1 MYISRK
7 ISISQ
12 IVMKMLKFG
21 VKKLPPSWL
30 KVWQTNF
37 TFWNIFCTRTEC
49 WLPLNYIWMQ
59 RNVGAAKKIFQFQR
73 ERERER
79 GTTLLIN
86 QIVLIFH
93 LKFLLSA
100 SHEALTCKILSWT
113 TLATLSW
120 HHLSFWKTVLCG
132 AEGNE
137 DQFMW
142 NCINILEKHFSSKVQ
157 GETYYCA
164 IK

>member
-1 MYISRK
+1 MEISRK

-21 VKKLPPSWL
+21 VKKLPRSWL

-37 TFWNIFCTRTEC
+37 TFLDIFCTRTEC

-59 RNVGAAKKIFQFQR
+59 RNVGAAKKYFNSR
-73 ERERER
+73 EREG

-86 QIVLIFH
+86 QIVLIFQ

-120 HHLSFWKTVLCG
+120 HHLSYWKCRRSR
-132 AEGNE
+132 GNE
-137 DQFMW
+137 DQIKW
-142 NCINILEKHFSSKVQ
+142 NCINISQKQSNSKVQ
-157 GETYYCA
+157 RETL
-164 IK
+164 